1 MNRYLILIALLMCL
15 PVRVEAWQVVG
26 GGTEGGTEVRI
37 SDLFTVDT
45 SANYTKVRGTG
56 TLAIVTTPD
65 SYAHVSTTYQGRNI
79 WRHNT
84 TLGSADQ
91 HIWGTIDNAAESGGL
106 AFRINPTNQTCYVA
120 YFTSAGALCIRGFD
134 LAAGAWG
141 TTVLASGTTY
151 TTGPRLVD
159 ITITGTAIVAKV
171 DGATAI
177 SSTSSE
183 FATGDYAGIL
193 IYRDSDDAK
202 IYDFG
207 AE

>member
-1 MNRYLILIALLMCL
+1 MAMLLCL
-15 PVRVEAWQVVG
+15 PVRGEAWQVVG
-26 GGTEGGTEVRI
+26 GGTEVRI

-45 SANYTKVRGTG
+45 SANYTKVFGTG

-65 SYAHVSTTYQGRNI
+65 SYAHVSTTWQGRTI

-91 HIWGTIDNAAESGGL
+91 HIWGTIDNAAEPSGL

-120 YFTSAGALCIRGFD
+120 YFTSSGYLAMRGFN
-134 LAAGAWG
+134 LATGGWG
-141 TTVLASGTTY
+141 NTELYSGGTY
-151 TTGPRLVD
+151 TPGPRLVD

-202 IYDFG
+202 IYDFE